1 MHTLLDRIDRK
12 ILVELQQDGRLS
24 NVELARRVGLSATPC
39 LERVKKLEREGYILG
54 YKAVVDPAKLG
65 QGLSVYVE
73 VTITKTSADVFDEF
87 SAAVKKHNE
96 IIECHLVSGNFDFLL
111 KTRVNDM
118 SEYRGVL
125 GDILLKLPN
134 VSESRTYVIQYGA
147 HVLRK
152 TDVGFAAAGGCQ
164 DGQPCGDEQC
174 RCNSDLCH
182 FPVLPSPSML

>member
-1 MHTLLDRIDRK
+1 MHELLDRIDRK
-12 ILVELQQDGRLS
+12 ILMELQLDGRIS

-54 YKAVVDPAKLG
+54 YKAVVDSAKLG

-87 SAAVKKHNE
+87 SAAVKKHEE

-134 VSESRTYVIQYGA
+134 VSESRTYVVMEEVKG
-147 HVLRK
+147 
-152 TDVGFAAAGGCQ
+152 
-164 DGQPCGDEQC
+164 EQGMII
-174 RCNSDLCH
+174 R
-182 FPVLPSPSML
+182 PYVK

>member
-1 MHTLLDRIDRK
+1 MGMHTLLDRIDRK
-12 ILVELQQDGRLS
+12 ILVELQYDGRVS

-39 LERVKKLEREGYILG
+39 LERVKKLEREGYIRG

-73 VTITKTSADVFDEF
+73 VTITKTSPDVFEEF
-87 SAAVKKHNE
+87 SAAVKKHEE

-111 KTRVNDM
+111 KTRVYDM

-134 VSESRTYVIQYGA
+134 VSESRTYVVMEEVKGEEGMIIRPY
-147 HVLRK
+147 V
-152 TDVGFAAAGGCQ
+152 
-164 DGQPCGDEQC
+164 
-174 RCNSDLCH
+174 S
-182 FPVLPSPSML
+182 